1 MHFRIWTWLPPA
13 VWRNTLIPQFCR
25 NRPSWFHGGGTAL
38 GVPLWPKQWGMVACA
53 DQSTSFLMKPRFHL
67 LLRFLSSLGFLKPQ
81 PELVFVTIALLS
93 ASWWLSLLFSM
104 WISPSSLRFS
114 YPVHAFILRHL
125 KSVMEVG
132 RVQSLNKM
140 AGLSIMVT
148 RHQLRCQ
155 SPSVSLDFFVLW
167 VCSC

>member
-1 MHFRIWTWLPPA
+1 MA
-13 VWRNTLIPQFCR
+13 
-25 NRPSWFHGGGTAL
+25 S
-38 GVPLWPKQWGMVACA
+38 A
-53 DQSTSFLMKPRFHL
+53 DQSTCFLMKPRFHL

-93 ASWWLSLLFSM
+93 ASWWLSLLSSM
-104 WISPSSLRFS
+104 RISPSSLRFS

-140 AGLSIMVT
+140 APPVLVSWSHGTSYGVSLPQSLWTSLSFRFVRARLPGQGLSRAFGV
-148 RHQLRCQ
+148 R
-155 SPSVSLDFFVLW
+155 
-167 VCSC
+167 VCS